1 MPRFCPIEA
10 ADVSQSTVILFC
22 KGSSH
27 NLSASSVSSAAV
39 PLLGVILQ
47 GSGKGAQAPFL
58 LPLSSCVS

>member
-39 PLLGVILQ
+39 PLLGVINTA
-47 GSGKGAQAPFL
+47 GPG
-58 LPLSSCVS
+58 